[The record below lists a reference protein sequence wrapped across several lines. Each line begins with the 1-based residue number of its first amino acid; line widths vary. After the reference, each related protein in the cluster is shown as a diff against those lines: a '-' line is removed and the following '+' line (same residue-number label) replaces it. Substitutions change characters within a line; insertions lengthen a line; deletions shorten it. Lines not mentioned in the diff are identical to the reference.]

1 MRVLSVWGGVG
12 WVITL
17 STSSLAWCCAA
28 TCCLALRCNMLPYLI
43 QGFAGATNCGKP
55 PVESK
60 EKILEVKDFDCISQ
74 LHSGQKTLV
83 CSDAKCYPGTASAH
97 KFMHVACSF
106 RKTLRKKTEGMLVAR
121 SGFTQAS
128 SVPAG
133 ECWKVICQLAKM
145 TQSRLNSRIW
155 KYVRT
160 WQWRWA
166 QYVGSALVKIRPFLA
181 KI

>member
-12 WVITL
+12 WVVTL

-74 LHSGQKTLV
+74 LHSGQKNTCLLRCKV
-83 CSDAKCYPGTASAH
+83 LPGNRISPQIYARCMLFSKNTSQKNRRHAGRTFWIHTGVISA
-97 KFMHVACSF
+97 CW
-106 RKTLRKKTEGMLVAR
+106 GMLK
-121 SGFTQAS
+121 SDLPTCKNDSIQI
-128 SVPAG
+128 
-133 ECWKVICQLAKM
+133 E
-145 TQSRLNSRIW
+145 
-155 KYVRT
+155 
-160 WQWRWA
+160 
-166 QYVGSALVKIRPFLA
+166 
-181 KI
+181 